1 VKANLGDQQLSK
13 WKGRP
18 TTGFSLTQKTSAI
31 LLQVK
36 CFGWF
41 FVQLILS
48 VTLFPSEIIILN
60 AI

>member
-1 VKANLGDQQLSK
+1 MERQANNRIQPDTKSQCD
-13 WKGRP
+13 
-18 TTGFSLTQKTSAI
+18 FVAI
-31 LLQVK
+31 EVSWLA
-36 CFGWF
+36 